1 MNIQNKKGQVCSA
14 MGRNGPSEV
23 HGIEAFV
30 HDRLDEDNNPY
41 QSVEIVPV
49 NSRGTTTKCSIE
61 MPLDT
66 FMGIYFQIM
75 LADED
80 AEIQHNPGYRGVP
93 LTPFG

>member
-1 MNIQNKKGQVCSA
+1 

-30 HDRLDEDNNPY
+30 HDRLDENNNPY
-41 QSVEIVPV
+41 QSIEIVPV
-49 NSRGTTTKCSIE
+49 NSKGITTKCSIE

-66 FMGIYFQIM
+66 FLNIYFQIM
-75 LADED
+75 LPDTD
-80 AEIQHNPGYRGVP
+80 AELQHDPRYMGVP